1 MNNGTITEQAPVQV
15 GKVTWNRSRKNSIS
29 VLHSAN
35 VDGILFEIANAV
47 GYPMQATIC
56 KDGVSTTHEY
66 SLSDWSLKSL
76 KEYDW
81 LWLYPPQKAIEL
93 LRKEILI

>member
-1 MNNGTITEQAPVQV
+1 MINNGTTTEQAPVQV

-29 VLHSAN
+29 VIHSAN
-35 VDGILFEIANAV
+35 VDGILFEIDNAV

-76 KEYDW
+76 KEY
-81 LWLYPPQKAIEL
+81 LIAEKAHPVTQY
-93 LRKEILI
+93 K